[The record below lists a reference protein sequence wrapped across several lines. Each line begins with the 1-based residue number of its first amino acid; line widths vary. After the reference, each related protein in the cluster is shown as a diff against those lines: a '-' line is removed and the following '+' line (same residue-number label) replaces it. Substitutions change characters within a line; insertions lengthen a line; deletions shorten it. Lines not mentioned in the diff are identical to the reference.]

1 MNSKRERICSVTN
14 RPALFVLGKTSDD
27 ALASHC
33 DYLAGLRLLAEEYLE
48 ALSS

>member
-14 RPALFVLGKTSDD
+14 RPALFVLGRLVTMHY
-27 ALASHC
+27 SHC
-33 DYLAGLRLLAEEYLE
+33 DYLAELRLLAEEYLE